1 LSLRSGLSFILKIVV
16 LTLLLF
22 VIMSVASLA
31 VGFGDTG
38 QADAAAAGQ
47 ALLIVCLLYSIVLSY
62 PIIRSR
68 WYGLPLVLTVV
79 VVFYGIMTFLSQIET
94 VVFLKHLVDI
104 VPAEVIPKLFLQ
116 GAIVAIL
123 FSPLAVL
130 VHGKMKEK
138 GYFLPEHNTRLQM
151 PVVQWIWK
159 LALLAV
165 IYILIYIGIGMYWD
179 EFSKGNFDVCVD
191 FSRVY
196 WGGSS
201 VLIHDYFYSKCGLP
215 GVWYHGLSAEIDKMI
230 EEAMEL
236 EAAKKYKEAEEKYI
250 IAQQAGVDE
259 YMVSY
264 PICYEKNIIVHRS
277 ELSNLSPHP
286 LMPFYNGAT
295 TRTLVQLKWK

>member
-165 IYILIYIGIGMYWD
+165 IYILIYIGFGMFVFMPLAGDAFQQFYAGLEMPQWILP
-179 EFSKGNFDVCVD
+179 FQGVRALIWVALALPVIRMMKGPWWEAGLAVSLLF
-191 FSRVY
+191 
-196 WGGSS
+196 S
-201 VLIHDYFYSKCGLP
+201 VLMGAQLLLPNEFMPEVICRAHFFEVTASNFFYGWIVVWVLKLGNREAVRIP
-215 GVWYHGLSAEIDKMI
+215 GYRGYW
-230 EEAMEL
+230 
-236 EAAKKYKEAEEKYI
+236 
-250 IAQQAGVDE
+250 
-259 YMVSY
+259 
-264 PICYEKNIIVHRS
+264 
-277 ELSNLSPHP
+277 
-286 LMPFYNGAT
+286 
-295 TRTLVQLKWK
+295 